1 MPQQGMNSPYGQSPL
16 MQQQQMLPGEDQ
28 PTHVVGSQGRRGIL
42 PSAPGRPA
50 APAAGTAGKTPIP
63 QKDADGKFPCPH
75 CTKTYLHAKHLKRH
89 LLRHTG
95 DRPYMCVLCRDTF
108 SRSDILKRHFIKC
121 SVRRGNPTGAT
132 HLSHPQAHVKKNP
145 SGQKAMTDGDV
156 GHLNGM
162 GNMPGE
168 PMVHP
173 FGLVQTS
180 EGLSN
185 IANDQTQLSRSSSI
199 QRLDDA
205 NRDRRSMNGS
215 VMGGSTRGGSFDQP
229 YNGNDVSNLNPQMNG
244 YNVAQPQN
252 GIQMFGGAS
261 SDWTQMF
268 QAGANRDEQ
277 RN

>member
-1 MPQQGMNSPYGQSPL
+1 
-16 MQQQQMLPGEDQ
+16 
-28 PTHVVGSQGRRGIL
+28 
-42 PSAPGRPA
+42 
-50 APAAGTAGKTPIP
+50 
-63 QKDADGKFPCPH
+63 
-75 CTKTYLHAKHLKRH
+75 
-89 LLRHTG
+89 
-95 DRPYMCVLCRDTF
+95 MCVLCRDTF

-145 SGQKAMTDGDV
+145 TGQKSMADGDV

-162 GNMPGE
+162 GNMTGDQ
-168 PMVHP
+168 MVNHP
-173 FGLVQTS
+173 FGLVPAS

-185 IANDQTQLSRSSSI
+185 MANEQAQLSRSSSI

-229 YNGNDVSNLNPQMNG
+229 YNGNDVANLNPQMNG
-244 YNVAQPQN
+244 YSVPQPQN
-252 GIQMFGGAS
+252 GMQMFAGSS

>member
-1 MPQQGMNSPYGQSPL
+1 MAI
-16 MQQQQMLPGEDQ
+16 D
-28 PTHVVGSQGRRGIL
+28 
-42 PSAPGRPA
+42 
-50 APAAGTAGKTPIP
+50 
-63 QKDADGKFPCPH
+63 
-75 CTKTYLHAKHLKRH
+75 
-89 LLRHTG
+89 TG

-145 SGQKAMTDGDV
+145 TGQKAMTDGDV

-185 IANDQTQLSRSSSI
+185 IANDQAQLSRSSSI

-215 VMGGSTRGGSFDQP
+215 VLGGSTRGGSFDQP
-229 YNGNDVSNLNPQMNG
+229 YNGNDVSNLNPQING
-244 YNVAQPQN
+244 YNVAQTQN
-252 GIQMFGGAS
+252 GMPMFGGS
-261 SDWTQMF
+261 GSDWTQMF
-268 QAGANRDEQ
+268 QAGAHPTFVNSFSSP
-277 RN
+277 NH